1 MLDFDDQIVDDYD
14 DARQQQQ
21 QNQPRRTLSSIFKK
35 NQRIK
40 VRELKLHEDAPAVA
54 VVTHIP
60 LLEKPIEEVEFNS
73 KLSWLQPTTSS
84 AEAPGLLSLDFQNDY
99 PVLSVSNNKI
109 ITKMCPKINDGFKC
123 SRVNC
128 YYQHPP
134 TEEVQKIVSDMRSLK
149 KRVVKDVLKVIDTT
163 TSEKR
168 ENKESSHP
176 SSRGNNKPQQQNNNN
191 HRATTRMCKF
201 LDKCKFKDTTCSYS
215 HSVEELNIKSCQFGS
230 KCKLVSKNPEGQ
242 FINTN
247 IKKKCGFIH
256 PNESK
261 DMYLTRQK

>member
-14 DARQQQQ
+14 DAR

-40 VRELKLHEDAPAVA
+40 VRELKLHEDAPAVP

-73 KLSWLQPTTSS
+73 KLSWLQPTTSA
-84 AEAPGLLSLDFQNDY
+84 AEVPPGLLSLDFQNDY

-163 TSEKR
+163 TDK
-168 ENKESSHP
+168 KESARP
-176 SSRGNNKPQQQNNNN
+176 SSHDNNKPRQSLPQNN
-191 HRATTRMCKF
+191 RTTTRMCKF
-201 LDKCKFKDTTCSYS
+201 LDECKFKDTTCSYS